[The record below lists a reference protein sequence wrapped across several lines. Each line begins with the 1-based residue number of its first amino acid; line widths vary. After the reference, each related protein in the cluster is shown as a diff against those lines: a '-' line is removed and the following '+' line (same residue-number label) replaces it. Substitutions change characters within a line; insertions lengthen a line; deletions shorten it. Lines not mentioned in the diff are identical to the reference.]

1 MQSTP
6 MGTERQDYTRLIRQT
21 LLAALSSTFAVVL
34 FIRTALELS
43 FLTTIVIPFFL
54 VVNNFFTKFS
64 HHYCDVTMKA
74 LFKGYLY

>member
-43 FLTTIVIPFFL
+43 FLTTIVIPFFQSPITK
-54 VVNNFFTKFS
+54 VVFI
-64 HHYCDVTMKA
+64 
-74 LFKGYLY
+74 LLLR

>member
-43 FLTTIVIPFFL
+43 FRTTIVNCDFFSL
-54 VVNNFFTKFS
+54 VSDRKNCFHS
-64 HHYCDVTMKA
+64 IIAMI
-74 LFKGYLY
+74 L